1 MKNKSSF
8 WAIPQIL
15 HQSNWLTT
23 NIKSRGW
30 DGQKGGRPKTQPM
43 EFIEDQIRLNNR
55 TVRMTGQMGF
65 MLIDL
70 TVGTE
75 DEISGAMKFML
86 WLERHPTSGNSGPN
100 GSNPLIS

>member
-1 MKNKSSF
+1 
-8 WAIPQIL
+8 
-15 HQSNWLTT
+15 
-23 NIKSRGW
+23 
-30 DGQKGGRPKTQPM
+30 M

-86 WLERHPTSGNSGPN
+86 
-100 GSNPLIS
+100 

>member
-1 MKNKSSF
+1 MRIQKGHLTERKTIMKNKSSF

-43 EFIEDQIRLNNR
+43 EFIED
-55 TVRMTGQMGF
+55 
-65 MLIDL
+65 
-70 TVGTE
+70 
-75 DEISGAMKFML
+75 
-86 WLERHPTSGNSGPN
+86 
-100 GSNPLIS
+100 